1 MGLNEARRKQRT
13 IGKTGI
19 MTEALKSEETTHIGY
34 RRISREEKTRWVR
47 RQFDTVA
54 ARYDLMNTLLSF
66 GIHYLWKRRAVSLL
80 DLKPGD
86 AVLDVCG
93 GTGDLAVSALRRVG
107 AGGKVVLYDIN
118 REMMNAGR
126 KKGTH
131 PHLRRRIR
139 FLQGDAER
147 MALRDNVFDAA
158 IVGFGIRN
166 LTDMMAGFR
175 EMHRVLKPGG
185 RTVCLE
191 FSRPTAPLFQ
201 WMYDRYSFHV
211 MPWLGERLTGSRQ
224 AYTYLPESIRMF
236 PDPDA
241 LAKQL
246 AAVGF
251 AKVAYWKLTNGV
263 AVIHKGL
270 KA

>member
-1 MGLNEARRKQRT
+1 
-13 IGKTGI
+13 
-19 MTEALKSEETTHIGY
+19 MTEPLKSEETTHIGY
-34 RRISREEKTRWVR
+34 GRISREEKTRWVR
-47 RQFDTVA
+47 CQFDTVA

-66 GIHYLWKRRAVSLL
+66 GIHYLWKRRAIAIL

-86 AVLDVCG
+86 TVIDVCG
-93 GTGDLAVSALRRVG
+93 GTGDLAVSALRRIG
-107 AGGKVVLYDIN
+107 AKGNVVLYDIN

-126 KKGTH
+126 KKGTCS
-131 PHLRRRIR
+131 RQRQRIH
-139 FLQGDAER
+139 FVQGDAET
-147 MALRDNVFDAA
+147 MSLRGNAFDAA
-158 IVGFGIRN
+158 MVGFGIRN
-166 LTDMMAGFR
+166 LTDMTAGFR

-185 RTVCLE
+185 RMVCLE
-191 FSRPTAPLFQ
+191 FSRPTAPFFR

-263 AVIHKGL
+263 AVIHRGL
-270 KA
+270 KI